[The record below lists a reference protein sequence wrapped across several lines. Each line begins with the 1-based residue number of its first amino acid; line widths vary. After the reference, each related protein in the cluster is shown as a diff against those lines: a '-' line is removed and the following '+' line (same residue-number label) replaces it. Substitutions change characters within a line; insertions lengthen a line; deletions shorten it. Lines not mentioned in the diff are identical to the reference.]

1 MTLSELLIRYRES
14 HDLSQRQ
21 LAVQCGV
28 SNGYISM
35 LERNINPSTGEPV
48 VPSLPTLKKIA
59 SGIGMTLD
67 ALFATVDDMPI
78 SLDIDAST
86 LPSNVLPFP
95 GTYKVPRIGRIAC
108 GEPITA
114 EENIEDYDPVPN
126 FVHADYT
133 LVCKGDSMIGA
144 RIFDGDIVCIQQN
157 AEVRSG
163 DIAAVLVDGDEATLK
178 RVRFQ
183 ENGVILWPENPAY
196 APMVFTGADA
206 QRVRIIGKATHFISS
221 VR

>member
-1 MTLSELLIRYRES
+1 MTLSELLVQYRLA

-21 LAVQCGV
+21 FAVRCGV

-35 LERNINPSTGEPV
+35 LERNLNPSTGDPV

-59 SGIGMTLD
+59 SGMGMTLD
-67 ALFATVDDMPI
+67 ALFAAVDDMPI
-78 SLDIDAST
+78 SLDADSVS
-86 LPSNVLPFP
+86 LPSNILPFP
-95 GTYKVPRIGRIAC
+95 TLRKVPRIGRIAC
-108 GEPITA
+108 GDPITA
-114 EENIEDYDPVPN
+114 EQNIEDYDAVPDY
-126 FVHADYT
+126 VKADFT
-133 LVCKGDSMIGA
+133 LVCRGDSMTGA
-144 RIFDGDIVCIQQN
+144 RIYDGDVVCIRQQ
-157 AEVRSG
+157 AEVHSG

-183 ENGVILWPENPAY
+183 DDGVVLWPENPAY
-196 APMVFTGADA
+196 APMAFLGADA

>member
-1 MTLSELLIRYRES
+1 MNFGSILKHLRVERGLTQRELSLVFGISES
-14 HDLSQRQ
+14 T
-21 LAVQCGV
+21 VGM
-28 SNGYISM
+28 Y
-35 LERNINPSTGEPV
+35 ERNQREPDFETLEAYADYFNVDMDYLTGRSSTK
-48 VPSLPTLKKIA
+48 LKHPL
-59 SGIGMTLD
+59 S
-67 ALFATVDDMPI
+67 
-78 SLDIDAST
+78 S

-133 LVCKGDSMIGA
+133 LVCKGDSMTGA

-157 AEVRSG
+157 AEIRSG

-183 ENGVILWPENPAY
+183 EDGVVLWPENPAY
-196 APMVFTGADA
+196 APMVFTGSDA

>member
-1 MTLSELLIRYRES
+1 MEFKDKIKARRLEL
-14 HDLSQRQ
+14 
-21 LAVQCGV
+21 
-28 SNGYISM
+28 
-35 LERNINPSTGEPV
+35 
-48 VPSLPTLKKIA
+48 
-59 SGIGMTLD
+59 GMTLD
-67 ALFATVDDMPI
+67 DVARLVGVSNPTISRWESGAIVNQRRDKIELLAKALQMSPGELMGWDD
-78 SLDIDAST
+78 DI

-95 GTYKVPRIGRIAC
+95 GYHTLPRLGRIAC
-108 GEPITA
+108 GEPILA
-114 EENIEDYDPVPN
+114 EENIEGFDPVPN

-133 LVCKGDSMIGA
+133 LVCKGDSMTGA
-144 RIFDGDIVCIQQN
+144 RIYDGDIVCIKQG

-183 ENGVILWPENPAY
+183 DDGIVLWPENPAY
-196 APMVFTGADA
+196 APMAFLGADA

>member
-1 MTLSELLIRYRES
+1 
-14 HDLSQRQ
+14 
-21 LAVQCGV
+21 
-28 SNGYISM
+28 M
-35 LERNINPSTGEPV
+35 LERNINPSTGGPV
-48 VPSLPTLKKIA
+48 VPSLPSLKKIA
-59 SGIGMTLD
+59 SGMGMTLD
-67 ALFATVDDMPI
+67 ALFSAVDDMPI
-78 SLDIDAST
+78 TLDAPSDP

-133 LVCKGDSMIGA
+133 LVCKGDSMTGA
-144 RIFDGDIVCIQQN
+144 RIFDGDVVCIKQD

-183 ENGVILWPENPAY
+183 DNGVVLWPENPAY
-196 APMVFTGADA
+196 MPMAFLGADA
-206 QRVRIIGKATHFISS
+206 QRVRIIGKATHFISA

>member
-1 MTLSELLIRYRES
+1 MTLSELLVQYRLS

-21 LAVQCGV
+21 LAVRCGV

-35 LERNINPSTGEPV
+35 LERNLNPSTGDPV

-59 SGIGMTLD
+59 SGMGMTLD
-67 ALFATVDDMPI
+67 ALFAAVDDMPI
-78 SLDIDAST
+78 SLDADSVS

-95 GTYKVPRIGRIAC
+95 GTHMLPRIGRIAC
-108 GEPITA
+108 GDPITA
-114 EENIEDYDPVPN
+114 EENIEGYDPVPD
-126 FVHADYT
+126 FVKADYT
-133 LVCKGDSMIGA
+133 LVCKGDSMTGA
-144 RIFDGDIVCIQQN
+144 RIYDGDIVCIKQG

-183 ENGVILWPENPAY
+183 DDGIVLWPENPAY
-196 APMVFTGADA
+196 APMAFLGADA

>member
-1 MTLSELLIRYRES
+1 MEFKDKIKARRLEL
-14 HDLSQRQ
+14 
-21 LAVQCGV
+21 
-28 SNGYISM
+28 
-35 LERNINPSTGEPV
+35 
-48 VPSLPTLKKIA
+48 
-59 SGIGMTLD
+59 GMTLD
-67 ALFATVDDMPI
+67 EVAKLVGVSNPTISRWESGAIVNQRRDKIELLAKALQITPGELMGWDDDNP
-78 SLDIDAST
+78 

-114 EENIEDYDPVPN
+114 EENIEAYDPVPN

-133 LVCKGDSMIGA
+133 LVCKGDSMTGA

-157 AEVRSG
+157 AEIRSG
-163 DIAAVLVDGDEATLK
+163 DIAVVLVDGDEATLK

-183 ENGVILWPENPAY
+183 EDGVVLWPENPAY
-196 APMVFTGADA
+196 APMVFTGSDA

>member
-1 MTLSELLIRYRES
+1 MTTAERMKARRKELGMSAEYVADRL
-14 HDLSQRQ
+14 
-21 LAVQCGV
+21 
-28 SNGYISM
+28 GYS
-35 LERNINPSTGEPV
+35 P
-48 VPSLPTLKKIA
+48 
-59 SGIGMTLD
+59 
-67 ALFATVDDMPI
+67 ATVYRWERGDIEKMPMDILEPLAAVLATTPAYLMGWDD
-78 SLDIDAST
+78 DA

-95 GTYKVPRIGRIAC
+95 GAHMLPRIGRIAC
-108 GEPITA
+108 GDPITA
-114 EENIEDYDPVPN
+114 EENIEGYDPVPN

-133 LVCKGDSMIGA
+133 LVCKGDSMTGA
-144 RIFDGDIVCIQQN
+144 RIYDGDIVCIKQG

-183 ENGVILWPENPAY
+183 EDGVVLWPENPAY
-196 APMVFTGADA
+196 APMAFLGADA